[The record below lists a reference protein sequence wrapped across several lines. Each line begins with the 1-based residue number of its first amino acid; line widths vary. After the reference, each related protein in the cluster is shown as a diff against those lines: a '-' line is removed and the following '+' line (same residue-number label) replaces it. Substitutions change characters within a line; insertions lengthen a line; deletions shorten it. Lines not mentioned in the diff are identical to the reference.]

1 MAKEYFIDDLLHY
14 IVKKGASDLH
24 LTVGL
29 PPVMRVSGELQKFG
43 NEIFKP
49 DALKTLIYS
58 FMNEQQIRRFE
69 NEKELDFAYSIPGLG
84 RFRVNV
90 FNQRDSTAAVLRAIS
105 SEIKSVEA
113 LGIPPITKDLA
124 LLPRGLFLV
133 TGPTGSGKS
142 TTLAALTDHIN
153 QSKKSHII
161 TIEDPIEYLHKHKNC
176 VVNQREVGS
185 DTHSFTEA
193 LKRVL
198 RQDPDVILLGEMR
211 DLETISTAVSAA
223 ETGHMVFATLHT
235 IDAAQT
241 MDRMIDVFPPSQQD
255 QIRLQLSNAL
265 QAVLC
270 QTLCRKIT
278 GGRVPAIE
286 LMIATSAIR
295 SLVREGKSHQIHT
308 TIQMSGKLGM
318 ITMDQ
323 SLKDLYKK
331 NIISKEEALGKASN
345 PVEFRQFIME

>member
-1 MAKEYFIDDLLHY
+1 MADEIYIDDLLHGML
-14 IVKKGASDLH
+14 KAGASDLH
-24 LTVGL
+24 LTVGV
-29 PPVMRVSGELQKFG
+29 PPVMRISGELQRVGEKPFG
-43 NEIFKP
+43 PKE
-49 DALKTLIYS
+49 LKSLIYTFLS
-58 FMNEQQIRRFE
+58 EQQIRKFE
-69 NEKELDFAYSIPGLG
+69 NEKELDCAYSVSGLG

-90 FNQRDSTAAVLRAIS
+90 FYQRDSAAAVLRAINA
-105 SEIKSVEA
+105 EILSVEQ
-113 LGIPPITKDLA
+113 LGIPTVTRELA

-142 TTLAALTDHIN
+142 TTLAALVDHVN
-153 QSKKSHII
+153 NSRKSHII

-185 DTHSFTEA
+185 DTHGFVEA

-211 DLETISTAVSAA
+211 DLETISTAITAA

-241 MDRMIDVFPPSQQD
+241 VDRMIDVFPPSQQE
-255 QIRLQLSNAL
+255 QVRLQLSNSL

-270 QTLCRKIT
+270 QTLCKKIT
-278 GGRVPAIE
+278 GGRVPAVE
-286 LMIATSAIR
+286 LMIGTSAIR
-295 SLVREGKSHQIHT
+295 SLIREGKSHQIHT
-308 TIQMSGKLGM
+308 TIQMSMKQGM

-323 SLKDLYKK
+323 TLKDLYKK
-331 NIISKEEALGKASN
+331 NVISKEEALAKASN
-345 PVEFRQFIME
+345 PVEFRQFIAE

>member
-1 MAKEYFIDDLLHY
+1 
-14 IVKKGASDLH
+14 
-24 LTVGL
+24 
-29 PPVMRVSGELQKFG
+29 
-43 NEIFKP
+43 
-49 DALKTLIYS
+49 
-58 FMNEQQIRRFE
+58 
-69 NEKELDFAYSIPGLG
+69 
-84 RFRVNV
+84 
-90 FNQRDSTAAVLRAIS
+90 
-105 SEIKSVEA
+105 
-113 LGIPPITKDLA
+113 
-124 LLPRGLFLV
+124 
-133 TGPTGSGKS
+133 
-142 TTLAALTDHIN
+142 
-153 QSKKSHII
+153 
-161 TIEDPIEYLHKHKNC
+161 
-176 VVNQREVGS
+176 
-185 DTHSFTEA
+185 